1 MAFILK
7 KNLIFFLILMAGLFG
22 TKAWGS
28 VFTWI
33 DEKGIK
39 HFSNIAPPQNMGANR
54 IEETRV
60 QVPRGFPFDVVK
72 TFDGDTIQVAGAGLK
87 FKVRL
92 VGIDSPEVA
101 RKDQPHQPFS
111 QEAFQALKTLVH
123 GKSIFLKQYGTGGY
137 NRVLAE
143 VFVNNK
149 NINLEMIHL
158 GLAEVYQGRTPP
170 GLDLIPYRKAQ
181 AIAREGQK
189 GIWGQGENYQSPG
202 MWRKKNSKKKWNQ
215 KSGIATP

>member
-1 MAFILK
+1 MALILIK
-7 KNLIFFLILMAGLFG
+7 IFVFFLLPINAG
-22 TKAWGS
+22 AS
-28 VFTWI
+28 VFMWV
-33 DEKGIK
+33 DENGIK
-39 HFSNIAPPQNMGANR
+39 HFSNIAPPQDMDANR
-54 IEETRV
+54 MEETRV
-60 QVPRGFPFDVVK
+60 QVPEGFPFDVVK
-72 TFDGDTIQVAGAGLK
+72 TFDGDTIQVAGVGLK

-92 VGIDSPEVA
+92 VGIDSPEMA

-143 VFVNNK
+143 VFVINK
-149 NINLEMIHL
+149 NINLEMIRL

-202 MWRKKNSKKKWNQ
+202 MWRKKNSKKK
-215 KSGIATP
+215 